1 MFLPACAYSDEAIH
15 MYAAKK
21 LTFREQ
27 KLDCRRISERLY
39 DAARAGGAE
48 GSLQVSLGMQRPK
61 TALLK
66 VWLLHQQ
73 GRL

>member
-27 KLDCRRISERLY
+27 KLDADEFLNVFTMPLEQAVEQVLSGEIW
-39 DAARAGGAE
+39 DAKT
-48 GSLQVSLGMQRPK
+48 Q

-66 VWLLHQQ
+66 VWLLRQQ